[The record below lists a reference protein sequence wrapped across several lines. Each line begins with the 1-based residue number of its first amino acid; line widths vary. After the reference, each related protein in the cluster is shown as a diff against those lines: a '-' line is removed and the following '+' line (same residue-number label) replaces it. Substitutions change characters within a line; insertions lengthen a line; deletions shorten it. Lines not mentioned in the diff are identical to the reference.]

1 MMTEKS
7 RWGRAIL
14 TTEEDDLIEEVES
27 AFWGAYG
34 AAPNGEGVMGA
45 AEFGCIA
52 AVLAAVRRIK
62 APDAVALAI
71 GEVGHYGVPRKYKLV
86 TREPGDE

>member
-27 AFWGAYG
+27 AFWGA
-34 AAPNGEGVMGA
+34 
-45 AEFGCIA
+45 
-52 AVLAAVRRIK
+52 
-62 APDAVALAI
+62 
-71 GEVGHYGVPRKYKLV
+71 
-86 TREPGDE
+86 